1 MMSEL
6 SGDLLKAVLA
16 VGKLHEPKFEV
27 MVLFRLLKNSIFPFF
42 QFSTCLCRSTIMLKS
57 SLKF

>member
-16 VGKLHEPKFEV
+16 IGEFFELHLELL
-27 MVLFRLLKNSIFPFF
+27 MVFILL
-42 QFSTCLCRSTIMLKS
+42 
-57 SLKF
+57 